1 MEDVLYFT
9 RCKIQRVAAYNFF
22 FFIHSAI
29 TQSKDFPL
37 GSLTEG
43 KKTIYHWKKRKM
55 EDALYFT
62 LLDVKSKEL
71 LYNFFHFFFFCI
83 HSHNRKIF
91 LFNQRKENYLS
102 SKRKKRKMEDGLHFI
117 RCKIQRAAA
126 YNFFLS
132 FFFAYIHTI
141 ERFSSEI
148 FNRRKENDLSSKQ
161 KKNRRR
167 SFRCKI

>member
-71 LYNFFHFFFFCI
+71 LYNFFHFFFF
-83 HSHNRKIF
+83 
-91 LFNQRKENYLS
+91 
-102 SKRKKRKMEDGLHFI
+102 
-117 RCKIQRAAA
+117 
-126 YNFFLS
+126 
-132 FFFAYIHTI
+132 AYIHTI
-141 ERFSSEI
+141 ERFSSLTKGKKIIYHRNGKKEKWKTAFTLFDVKSKELLRI
-148 FNRRKENDLSSKQ
+148 ISSSLFFLHTFTQSKDFPLRSLTEGKKTIYHWKKRK
-161 KKNRRR
+161 
-167 SFRCKI
+167 I